1 MTSEK
6 TRAGF
11 VALVGAPNAGKS
23 TLINQLV
30 GQKIAIVTHKV
41 QTTRNRITGVTIRGN
56 SQIIFIDTPG
66 IFRDTKRR
74 LERAMV
80 DAAWKGVRD
89 ADITALLVDAQAGLS
104 RKVMDLVEDLKK
116 RQVQAI
122 LVLNKID
129 HMKRDKLLAMAA
141 ELNEKGDFSE
151 TFMISALTGDGVD
164 DLFDHLASKVPASPW
179 LYPEDHMTDVSLRFL
194 ASEIVREQ
202 VFLNLH
208 QELPYQIAVE
218 TTQWQERKDGSVR
231 IEQNILV
238 ERDGHKAMIIGKKGQ
253 MLKKIGEAARAE
265 MEQVFDRKV
274 HLFLFAKVSPHWSER
289 PFHYREIGLDFVE

>member
-1 MTSEK
+1 MTRK
-6 TRAGF
+6 DTRAGF

-23 TLINQLV
+23 TLINTLV

-41 QTTRNRITGVTIRGN
+41 QTTRNRITGITIRGN
-56 SQIIFIDTPG
+56 SQIVFIDTPG

-104 RKVMDLVEDLKK
+104 RKVLELVEDLKK
-116 RQVQAI
+116 RKVRTI

-129 HMKRDKLLAMAA
+129 HMKREKLLAMAA
-141 ELNEKGDFSE
+141 ELNDKGNFSE

-164 DLFDHLASKVPASPW
+164 DLFEHLANEVPAGPW
-179 LYPEDHMTDVSLRFL
+179 LYPEDQMTDVSQRFL
-194 ASEIVREQ
+194 AAEIVREQ
-202 VFLNLH
+202 IFLNLH

-231 IEQNILV
+231 IEQNILL

-265 MEQVFDRKV
+265 MAEVFDRKV

>member
-1 MTSEK
+1 MTRK
-6 TRAGF
+6 DTRAGF
-11 VALVGAPNAGKS
+11 VALIGAPNAGKS
-23 TLINQLV
+23 TLINTLV

-41 QTTRNRITGVTIRGN
+41 QTTRNRITGITIRGN
-56 SQIIFIDTPG
+56 SQIVFIDTPG

-104 RKVMDLVEDLKK
+104 RKVLELVEDLKK
-116 RQVQAI
+116 RKVRTI

-129 HMKRDKLLAMAA
+129 HMKRDKLLAMA
-141 ELNEKGDFSE
+141 ETLNEKGNFSE
-151 TFMISALTGDGVD
+151 TFMISALTGDGVG
-164 DLFDHLASKVPASPW
+164 DLFDHLANEVPAGPW
-179 LYPEDHMTDVSLRFL
+179 LYPEDQMTDVSQRFL
-194 ASEIVREQ
+194 AAEIVREQ
-202 VFLNLH
+202 IFLNLH
-208 QELPYQIAVE
+208 QELPYRIAVE

-231 IEQNILV
+231 IEQNILL

-265 MEQVFDRKV
+265 MSEVFDRKV
-274 HLFLFAKVSPHWSER
+274 HLFLFVKVSPNWSER

>member
-1 MTSEK
+1 MTGK
-6 TRAGF
+6 DTRAGF

-23 TLINQLV
+23 TLINTLV

-41 QTTRNRITGVTIRGN
+41 QTTRNRITGITIRGN
-56 SQIIFIDTPG
+56 SQIVFIDTPG

-80 DAAWKGVRD
+80 EAAWKGVRD
-89 ADITALLVDAQAGLS
+89 ADIIALLVDAQAGLS
-104 RKVMDLVEDLKK
+104 RKVMELVEDLKK
-116 RQVQAI
+116 KKVQTI
-122 LVLNKID
+122 LILNKID
-129 HMKRDKLLAMAA
+129 HMRRDKLLEMAN
-141 ELNEKGDFSE
+141 ELNKQGNFSE
-151 TFMISALTGDGVD
+151 IFMISALTGDGVD
-164 DLFDHLASKVPASPW
+164 DFFDHLEKQVPAGPW
-179 LYPEDHMTDVSLRFL
+179 LYPEDQMTDVSLRFL

-208 QELPYQIAVE
+208 QEIPYQVAVE
-218 TTQWQERKDGSVR
+218 TTQWQERRDGSVR

-265 MEQVFDRKV
+265 MGEVFGRKV

>member
-1 MTSEK
+1 MK
-6 TRAGF
+6 DQGTRAGF

-23 TLINQLV
+23 TLINTLV

-41 QTTRNRITGVTIRGN
+41 QTTRNRITGITLRGN
-56 SQIIFIDTPG
+56 SQIVFIDTPG

-89 ADITALLVDAQAGLS
+89 AEITALLVDAQAGLS
-104 RKVMDLVEDLKK
+104 RKVLDLVEDLKK
-116 RQVQAI
+116 RKVQAI

-129 HMKRDKLLAMAA
+129 HMRRDKLLAMAS

-164 DLFDHLASKVPASPW
+164 DFFDHLAALVPGGPW
-179 LYPEDHMTDVSLRFL
+179 LYPEDQMTDVSLRFL

-208 QELPYQIAVE
+208 QEIPYQVAVE
-218 TTQWQERKDGSVR
+218 TTQWQERRDGSVR

-265 MEQVFDRKV
+265 MTEVFGRKV
-274 HLFLFAKVSPHWSER
+274 HLFLFVKVSPHWSER
-289 PFHYREIGLDFVE
+289 PFHYREIGLDFVD

>member
-1 MTSEK
+1 MTSK
-6 TRAGF
+6 ATKAGF
-11 VALVGAPNAGKS
+11 VALIGAPNAGKS
-23 TLINQLV
+23 TLINTLV

-41 QTTRNRITGVTIRGN
+41 QTTRNRITGITLRGN
-56 SQIIFIDTPG
+56 SQIVFIDTPG

-89 ADITALLVDAQAGLS
+89 ADITALLIDAQAGLS
-104 RKVMDLVEDLKK
+104 KKVMDLVEDLNK
-116 RQVQAI
+116 RKMSTI

-129 HMKRDKLLAMAA
+129 HMRRDKLLAMAN
-141 ELNEKGDFSE
+141 ELNEKGKFSE

-164 DLFDHLASKVPASPW
+164 DLFDHLAAQVPESPW
-179 LYPEDHMTDVSLRFL
+179 LYPEDQMTDVSLRFL

-208 QELPYQIAVE
+208 QEIPYQVAVE

-265 MEQVFDRKV
+265 MTEVFDRKV